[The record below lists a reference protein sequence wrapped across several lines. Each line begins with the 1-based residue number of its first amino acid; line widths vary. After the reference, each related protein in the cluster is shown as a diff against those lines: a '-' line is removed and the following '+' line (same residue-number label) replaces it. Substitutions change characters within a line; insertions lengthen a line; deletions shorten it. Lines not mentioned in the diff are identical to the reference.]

1 LQCFSCLNA
10 AIGQS
15 IGLLV
20 HLLILLNGMSR
31 PIGLH
36 ASPDTTNEQRQG
48 ERQPLEVAGRVV
60 WKDGRGTTRFNSVV
74 IRDVSETGAY
84 IENVSGS
91 AIPMYRLVSLQAER
105 SEHADTLP
113 AVFRQ
118 GKILSAVYRV
128 GPMRPATGT
137 PEGYGLRL
145 LIEPRRRASAAHV
158 PRTIMALA
166 TA

>member
-1 LQCFSCLNA
+1 
-10 AIGQS
+10 
-15 IGLLV
+15 
-20 HLLILLNGMSR
+20 MSR
-31 PIGLH
+31 PFGLH
-36 ASPDTTNEQRQG
+36 ATPDTTSEQRQS
-48 ERQPLEVAGRVV
+48 ERQELAVAGRVV

-84 IENVSGS
+84 IESVSGS

-105 SEHADTLP
+105 SDRADTLP

-118 GKILSAVYRV
+118 GKILSAVYRI
-128 GPMRPATGT
+128 GPMRSATGT

-145 LIEPRRRASAAHV
+145 LIEPRRRAASTPA
-158 PRTIMALA
+158 PRRVMALA

>member
-1 LQCFSCLNA
+1 MLANHETA
-10 AIGQS
+10 
-15 IGLLV
+15 
-20 HLLILLNGMSR
+20 M
-31 PIGLH
+31 
-36 ASPDTTNEQRQG
+36 EQRFS
-48 ERQPLEVAGRVV
+48 ERQPIGVAGRVV
-60 WKDGRGTTRFNSVV
+60 WKDSRGTTRFNSVV

-105 SEHADTLP
+105 GDRADGLP
-113 AVFRQ
+113 AAFRQ

-128 GPMRPATGT
+128 GPVRPATGT

-145 LIEPRRRASAAHV
+145 LIEPRRRAVHAPAPHRV
-158 PRTIMALA
+158 ITLA

>member
-1 LQCFSCLNA
+1 
-10 AIGQS
+10 
-15 IGLLV
+15 
-20 HLLILLNGMSR
+20 MSR
-31 PIGLH
+31 PFGLL
-36 ASPDTTNEQRQG
+36 STDEVTSEQRVS
-48 ERQPLEVAGRVV
+48 ERQALGLAGRVV
-60 WKDGRGTTRFNSVV
+60 WKDARGTTRFNSVM

-105 SEHADTLP
+105 SDGANALP
-113 AVFRQ
+113 AAFRQ
-118 GKILSAVYRV
+118 GKILSAVYRI

-145 LIEPRRRASAAHV
+145 LVEPRRRAAHAPT
-158 PRTIMALA
+158 PRRVMALA